1 MPSEKELL
9 LMGFSDQDRRE
20 FLAIGREKEFHLN
33 EVIIREN
40 TPGLEMYII
49 EDGEVSLWLDDANL
63 GTLKEGDTLGASVIV
78 LQHPRTARVVAEGYV
93 RVREYERSQVMAYFR
108 RKPPVLFQQF
118 FVNVTHVLVGQLRKA
133 NQRIWLLNNRLREL
147 ELT

>member
-1 MPSEKELL
+1 MPSEKEILL
-9 LMGFSDQDRRE
+9 TGFSDEDRRE
-20 FLAIGREKEFHLN
+20 FLLLGREREFHLHD
-33 EVIIREN
+33 VIIREN
-40 TPGLEMYII
+40 TQGLQMYII

-93 RVREYERSQVMAYFR
+93 RVREYERSDVMTFFK
-108 RKPPVLFQQF
+108 RKPPVLFQLF
-118 FVNVTHVLVGQLRKA
+118 FVNVTHVLVNQLRKA

-147 ELT
+147 ELS